1 MKVFKIFTLITLS
14 LMIGFITS
22 CSNEFEEPEYQ
33 STNALPQINSV
44 TEAYSNQDVV
54 TGVTG
59 RVYFIKGDNLQ
70 NTLSVLFNGYNA
82 SVNPAYVTKN
92 TVIVTIP
99 FGTPFLRTLD
109 DQEVSN
115 KLILKTPTGNAE
127 FNFSILSIESFSEG
141 VQNGQ
146 SVVTI
151 SGGDFTNVT
160 RVVFV
165 SGSEELGNLI
175 EKESTILSSSPGS
188 IVAQVPDGVIQAYIN
203 VYIGN
208 VVAVAQDSY
217 GFNYPIFT
225 DQLFGWD
232 LGGWSGTQSIV
243 EGETSIGSR
252 SIRRDSDN
260 WGGMSFNISDQAD
273 DLFIEDYRTVSFQ
286 IYPANDN
293 TTRIAF
299 AVNDFDRQVV
309 LDVTPNQWNK
319 FSIPLTDLYPPGTGP
334 DKITRM
340 DIQEYSGGTAP
351 FLFYLDQFGFIE

>member
-1 MKVFKIFTLITLS
+1 MT
-14 LMIGFITS
+14 
-22 CSNEFEEPEYQ
+22 
-33 STNALPQINSV
+33 
-44 TEAYSNQDVV
+44 

-59 RVYFIKGDNLQ
+59 RVYFINGDNLQ
-70 NTLSVLFNGYNA
+70 NTLSVQFNGYNA

-99 FGTPFLRTLD
+99 FGTPFLRTSD

-115 KLILKTPTGNAE
+115 KLVLETPAGNAE
-127 FNFSILSIESFSEG
+127 FNFSILSVESFSEG

-146 SVVTI
+146 SVVNI
-151 SGGDFTNVT
+151 IGGDFTNVT

-165 SGSEELGNLI
+165 SGSEELGNLVELDANI
-175 EKESTILSSSPGS
+175 ISTSSNSV
-188 IVAQVPDGVIQAYIN
+188 IAQVPDGIIQAYIH
-203 VYIGN
+203 VYIEN

-243 EGETSIGSR
+243 EGETSIGNR

-260 WGGMSFNISDQAD
+260 WGGMSFNINDETD

-319 FSIPLTDLYPPGTGP
+319 FSIPLTDFYPPGTGP